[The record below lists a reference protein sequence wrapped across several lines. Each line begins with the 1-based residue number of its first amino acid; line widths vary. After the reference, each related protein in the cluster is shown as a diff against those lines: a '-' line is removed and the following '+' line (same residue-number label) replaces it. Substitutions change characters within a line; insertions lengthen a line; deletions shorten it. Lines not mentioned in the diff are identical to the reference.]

1 MERAVKKETRPPE
14 SSLSLE
20 RRRNVFGPGP
30 ADKLFELK
38 DGLVRLYAPH
48 EDGHSV
54 TLRYVKPGE
63 YFGLEALG
71 TGFRVVGAEMLLPS
85 EIETHDPAE
94 LSSSKRARVLEQV
107 VTELD
112 TQLRNARRFA
122 TLTLRE
128 SIASEITALMETP
141 FTGVDRGKPAVW
153 LTHEQLAELVGS
165 VRETVTKL
173 VGELIEEDLLESRY
187 KRLRVLDAERLANVA
202 DGWERVNAAA

>member
-14 SSLSLE
+14 STLSLE
-20 RRRNVFGPGP
+20 GRTNVFEPGP
-30 ADKLFELK
+30 ATELFELK
-38 DGLVRLYAPH
+38 TGLVRIYAPH
-48 EDGHSV
+48 QDGHSV
-54 TLRYVKPGE
+54 TLKYVKPGDH
-63 YFGLEALG
+63 FGLEALG
-71 TGFRVVGAEMLLPS
+71 GGHRVVGAEMLRPS
-85 EIETHDPAE
+85 DIETYDPAA
-94 LSSSKRARVLEQV
+94 LSASKRTHVLEQAV
-107 VTELD
+107 LELD
-112 TQLRNARRFA
+112 AQLKNARRFA

-128 SIASEITALMETP
+128 TIASEITALIDTP
-141 FTGVDRGKPAVW
+141 FAGLDRGKPAVW